1 MQFTTYKNTI
11 LFEIGIEIQSMQK
24 YDCMINKEI

>member
-11 LFEIGIEIQSMQK
+11 LLEIEIEIQSMQK